1 MPDIPKPMSVQ
12 EQAQLFPF
20 FEAGLAWATGTLS
33 FDDIVRRFGKPKKYD
48 DPGVNTVD
56 YTYFLGDN
64 VSIKFMF
71 DRLYPIDGQ
80 PSVKTVLIGVDSL
93 TTTDIP
99 KESYEA
105 TLNLHRVVRG
115 ESIDGVRNEQGS
127 YFSPRGVI
135 IGGDPDI
142 VDFVYRQPLP
152 SDSPY
157 DVYVTV
163 TYKGKYEQDGSEFRS
178 LQNPRDLRSIAI
190 DRVYLRPEE
199 LEQRRLAK
207 RQKYGMMDLR
217 TDMVCPETGLWESW
231 TQAGM
236 VGKAVVRAGD
246 RFKPYLRLDMPPAE
260 VRWMWAGEYR
270 PERLA

>member
-33 FDDIVRRFGKPKKYD
+33 FDDIVRRFGKPVSYSSPED
-48 DPGVNTVD
+48 IIVE
-56 YTYFLGDN
+56 YTYFLQKN
-64 VSIKFMF
+64 VTVDFRF
-71 DRLYPIDGQ
+71 DKLLLVDGK
-80 PSVKTVLIGVDSL
+80 PSVKTVMIGIDSL

-115 ESIDGVRNEQGS
+115 ESIDSVRNERSS

-135 IGGDPDI
+135 IGGDPDT
-142 VDFVYRQPLP
+142 VDFVYRQLLP
-152 SDSPY
+152 PDSPY

-163 TYKGKYEQDGSEFRS
+163 TYKGKYGHDGPEFRS
-178 LQNPRDLRSIAI
+178 LQNPRDLRSIKI
-190 DRVYLRPEE
+190 TRWYLTPEQ
-199 LEQRRLAK
+199 LEQRYLAK
-207 RQKYGMMDLR
+207 RQKYGMMNLR
-217 TDMVCPETGLWESW
+217 TGMVCPETGLWESW
-231 TQAGM
+231 MQAGI

-246 RFKPYLRLDMPPAE
+246 RFKPYLRLDMPPAD
-260 VRWMWAGEYR
+260 VRWMWSGEYR